1 MGRKTVIIW
10 TAAVLIALLAWG
22 AGQHGLADVTKPQVN
37 QPKLSAKGIF
47 GKLAYDKFCAS
58 CHGQNGTGT
67 DKGPPFLHRYY
78 LPGHHGDRAF
88 HIAVARGVKAHHWR
102 FGNMKP
108 VQGVTEKQVDM
119 IVEYVR
125 ALQKA
130 NGLY

>member
-1 MGRKTVIIW
+1 MGGKTLIFG
-10 TAAVLIALLAWG
+10 AAAILIALIASGLAP
-22 AGQHGLADVTKPQVN
+22 HGIADVTQPEVA

-47 GKLAYDKFCAS
+47 GKLAYDKFCAE

-78 LPGHHGDRAF
+78 LPGHHGDGAF
-88 HIAVARGVKAHHWR
+88 HVAVMRGVRAHHWR
-102 FGNMKP
+102 FGDMKP
-108 VQGVTEKQVDM
+108 VPGVTEMQVDM

-130 NGLY
+130 NGLH